1 MENETVKE
9 LNEFLKGEFM
19 GIHAYEQY
27 IENAE
32 DVSVKKTLQAI
43 QQSHK
48 KHAMAVAERIQNLG
62 GKAADD
68 VGFTGTIQEG
78 LAALKGFPKNK
89 VDLIKGAI
97 KGEEFGSEMM
107 EKFVRGDLDEESK
120 SIIQTILD
128 EHDRHRQL
136 LAEHLEE

>member
-32 DVSVKKTLQAI
+32 DASVKKTLQAI

-48 KHAMAVAERIQNLG
+48 KHAMTVAERIQNLG
-62 GKAADD
+62 GKAVDD
-68 VGFTGTIQEG
+68 VGFTGSIQEG
-78 LAALKGFPKNK
+78 ISSLKGFPKNK
-89 VDLIKGAI
+89 IDLIKGAM
-97 KGEEFGSEMM
+97 KGEELGSEMM
-107 EKFVRGDLDEESK
+107 EKFVRGDLDEVSK
-120 SIIQTILD
+120 SMIQTILD
-128 EHDRHRQL
+128 EHERHRKL
-136 LAEHLEE
+136 LAEHLED